1 MVHCLTTFT
10 ILENYKEFKDEEGF
24 VRWIVNLEPEHKL
37 DAKFK
42 AKHIYN
48 PLEEAKEL
56 YTELNKVNF
65 KDPETLTKFVATY
78 GLPLG
83 EKIEAGNKEN
93 KVFYKMD
100 VFDFIKKLV
109 RFTEIMQIWEAIQKN
124 DIEILEKV
132 KNTLYLLAGK
142 GLIEMS
148 EEYKDYVFKN
158 KVEFTESFSSAI
170 PYSDENFKTW
180 NSVKDSSLQDI
191 ALAYIKLLFKKQS
204 LGKMDTELVDVPR
217 NKNGKIVMK
226 KTLVD
231 AISFND
237 LFEVAFYQLRQLIST
252 EQEIRYCEHC
262 EFPFEVTHEK
272 QRFCPS
278 ILGKKRSNCENTY
291 NQRIRRQRKK
301 EKQA

>member
-10 ILENYKEFKDEEGF
+10 VLENYKEFKDEKGF

-42 AKHIYN
+42 AKNIYN

-56 YTELNKVNF
+56 YMELNKVNF
-65 KDPETLTKFVATY
+65 KEPHTLTKFVATY

-83 EKIEAGNKEN
+83 ENIEAGNKEN
-93 KVFYKMD
+93 KVFYRMD
-100 VFDFIKKLV
+100 VFEFIEKLV
-109 RFTEIMQIWEAIQKN
+109 KFKEIMKIWQAIQEN
-124 DIEILEKV
+124 NSDVLEKT
-132 KNTLYLLAGK
+132 KKAFHLLAGK

-148 EEYKDYVFKN
+148 GEYMDYVIKN
-158 KVEFTESFSSAI
+158 KVELKEFSSNT
-170 PYSDENFKTW
+170 PFSDEYFKSW
-180 NSVKDSSLQDI
+180 NNIKDSSLQDI
-191 ALAYIKLLFKKQS
+191 ALTYIELIFKEQS
-204 LGKMDTELVDVPR
+204 FGKMDNKVIDVPR
-217 NKNGKIVMK
+217 NKNGKVIMK

-237 LFEVAFYQLRQLIST
+237 LFEVAFYQLRQLIFN

-262 EFPFEVTHEK
+262 KFPFEVTHEK

-278 ILGKKRSNCENTY
+278 VLGKKRSNCENTY
-291 NQRIRRQRKK
+291 NQRLRRKRKK
-301 EKQA
+301 EQEI